1 MLNGLLFRSGVYV
14 LQISNC
20 TMKLDQITIKDIAKA
35 LNLSIATV
43 SRALR
48 DSYKISQVTKQKVL
62 DYATAHNYR
71 PNLMAQ
77 SLKNKKSRTIGVI
90 ISSVPN
96 NFFAEVING
105 IESVASQK
113 DYHVIITQSQES
125 REKEIKNT
133 EHLAWKSV
141 DGLLVSLSTE
151 TEDVN
156 HFKKLHEFGLPFVF
170 FDRITNDIKTH
181 LVVVDNCGGA
191 KKATQHFIEGGYK
204 RIAHIT
210 SSANTSITKERLEG
224 YYQALQLNNI
234 PIEENYI
241 KYCQHGGMNKEE
253 IENAIDELFALDNPP
268 DALLAASDRLT
279 IGSFSILKKRNI
291 SIPDTIALAGF
302 CNFSSPELFYPS
314 LTTIRQ
320 PALEMGKAAAELLI
334 ELIEAKRPVS
344 TFKKIELPI
353 ELQVRNSSLSRR
365 EHGIC

>member
-1 MLNGLLFRSGVYV
+1 
-14 LQISNC
+14 
-20 TMKLDQITIKDIAKA
+20 MKLDQITIKDIAKA

-48 DSYKISQVTKQKVL
+48 DSYKISPETKQKVVA
-62 DYATAHNYR
+62 YATAHNYR

-105 IESVASQK
+105 IEWVASQK
-113 DYHVIITQSQES
+113 DYHVIITQSHES
-125 REKEIKNT
+125 YEKEIKNT

-151 TEDVN
+151 TCDVG
-156 HFKKLHEFGLPFVF
+156 HFKKLHDSGLPFVF

-181 LVVVDNCGGA
+181 LVVADNCGGA
-191 KKATQHFIEGGYK
+191 EKATQHLIEGGYK

-210 SSANTSITKERLEG
+210 SSVNTSITQKRLEG
-224 YYQALQLNNI
+224 YFQALQLNNI
-234 PIEENYI
+234 PIDERYI
-241 KYCQHGGMNKEE
+241 KYCPHGGMNKEE
-253 IENAIDELFALDNPP
+253 IEIAIDELLALDNPP
-268 DALLAASDRLT
+268 DALLTASDRLT

-291 SIPDTIALAGF
+291 AIPDTIALAGF
-302 CNFSSPELFYPS
+302 SNFSSPELFCPS
-314 LTTIRQ
+314 LTTIHQ
-320 PALEMGKAAAELLI
+320 PAFEMGKAAAELLI

-344 TFKKIELPI
+344 TFKKIELPV
-353 ELQVRNSSLSRR
+353 ELQIRDSSTKNRQLF
-365 EHGIC
+365 

>member
-1 MLNGLLFRSGVYV
+1 MLNALLFKSGIYV
-14 LQISNC
+14 LQISNR

-48 DSYKISQVTKQKVL
+48 DSYKISGVTKQKVL
-62 DYATAHNYR
+62 EYAAAHNYR

-90 ISSVPN
+90 ISAVPN
-96 NFFAEVING
+96 NFFADVING

-156 HFKKLHEFGLPFVF
+156 HFKKLHEFGVPFVF

-181 LVVVDNCGGA
+181 LVVVDN
-191 KKATQHFIEGGYK
+191 
-204 RIAHIT
+204 
-210 SSANTSITKERLEG
+210 
-224 YYQALQLNNI
+224 
-234 PIEENYI
+234 
-241 KYCQHGGMNKEE
+241 
-253 IENAIDELFALDNPP
+253 
-268 DALLAASDRLT
+268 
-279 IGSFSILKKRNI
+279 
-291 SIPDTIALAGF
+291 
-302 CNFSSPELFYPS
+302 
-314 LTTIRQ
+314 
-320 PALEMGKAAAELLI
+320 
-334 ELIEAKRPVS
+334 
-344 TFKKIELPI
+344 
-353 ELQVRNSSLSRR
+353 
-365 EHGIC
+365 

>member
-1 MLNGLLFRSGVYV
+1 
-14 LQISNC
+14 
-20 TMKLDQITIKDIAKA
+20 MKLDQITIKDIAKA

-48 DSYKISQVTKQKVL
+48 DSYKISLETKQKVV

-113 DYHVIITQSQES
+113 DYHVIITQSHES
-125 REKEIKNT
+125 YEKEIKNT

-151 TEDVN
+151 TCDVG
-156 HFKKLHEFGLPFVF
+156 HFKKLHELGVPFVF

-181 LVVVDNCGGA
+181 LVVADNCGGA
-191 KKATQHFIEGGYK
+191 EKATQHFIDCGYK

-210 SSANTSITKERLEG
+210 SSVNTSITQERLEG
-224 YYQALQLNNI
+224 YFQALQLNNI
-234 PIEENYI
+234 PIDESYI
-241 KYCQHGGMNKEE
+241 KYCPHGGKDKDE
-253 IENAIDELFALDNPP
+253 IENAIDELLALENPP
-268 DALLAASDRLT
+268 DALLTASDRLT

-291 SIPDTIALAGF
+291 AIPDTIALAGF
-302 CNFSSPELFYPS
+302 CNFSSPELFCPS

-320 PALEMGKAAAELLI
+320 PAFEMGKAAAELLI

-344 TFKKIELPI
+344 SFKKIELPV
-353 ELQVRNSSLSRR
+353 ELQIRNSSTKNRQL
-365 EHGIC
+365 I